1 MIYSVI
7 VDISNSQVDRVF
19 DYISEQEYSVGQRVE
34 VDFAHRVTEGYVV
47 EIKDSPDCPPDKLKP
62 ILRAK
67 DDFCAISPQLMQLG
81 KYMQYKYN
89 LRFIDILRLFVPS
102 EMRGDRV
109 KALVK
114 RQATLAC
121 DKGSVEDI
129 LSTIKANAAK
139 QRAVVQYLDEHGAT
153 LVEQLNADFGSAAV
167 KSLLDKGIIVVNQI
181 VMRRRPQVLAVKD
194 SYHVPTLTQQQQLVA
209 DTVLSDMHGSYLLH
223 GVTGSG
229 KTEVYMT
236 IIEKVVSQGK
246 TCIMLVPEISLTPN
260 VMRLFRDRFGDR
272 VALLHSGL
280 SKGERYDE
288 WMRLKNGEAVIAIG
302 ARSAIFAPLDNI
314 GAIIIDE
321 EHDASYISDF
331 NPRYDTKDVAKYRRQ
346 QNDCI
351 LLLGSATP
359 GLDTYYQ
366 AMQGKLK
373 LLEMP
378 QRINKHPLPEVETVD
393 MALETRRGNKGI
405 LSQTLKKRLDEVL
418 ANGKQAML
426 FLNRRGYSSF
436 LMCTKCGY
444 VAKCADCDITLT
456 VHREDNE
463 LKCHYCGK
471 RYHMLDTCPECHSQ
485 SFRQGKIGTQQIVEL
500 LKNLYPDVKVLR
512 MDADT
517 TQTKEGHAK
526 ILTAFANHE
535 ASILVGTQMIAKGH
549 DFPDVTLVGILDGD
563 QSLYYSNYLAA
574 ERTFQL
580 LTQVAGRS
588 GRNNDSGRV
597 VLQTYTPQHYCLQ
610 LAARQDYKAFYRRE
624 INLREASAFPP
635 FSVIVR
641 ILYSGESEKDCIE
654 QLTAHYADI
663 VKLKEQ
669 DTSAFLYLD
678 KMRCPLKRAEKKY
691 RFQILMK
698 LTNDC
703 AEQTI
708 HKLFAITD
716 NRTMRDVQVFVEQNP
731 QNLS

>member
-47 EIKDSPDCPPDKLKP
+47 EIKDSTDCPPDKLKP

-114 RQATLAC
+114 RKATLAC

-129 LSTIKANAAK
+129 LTTIKANAAK
-139 QRAVVQYLDEHGAT
+139 QRAVVEYLNEHGAT

-167 KSLLDKGIIVVNQI
+167 KSVLDKGIIVVNQI
-181 VMRRRPQVLAVKD
+181 VMRRRPQVLTVKD

-209 DTVLSDMHGSYLLH
+209 DTVLSDRHGSYLLH

-321 EHDASYISDF
+321 EHDSSYVSES
-331 NPRYDTKDVAKYRRQ
+331 NPRYDAKEVALIRSGI
-346 QNDCI
+346 CGAS
-351 LLLGSATP
+351 LVLGSATP
-359 GLDTYYQ
+359 DMETYLR
-366 AMQGKLK
+366 ATEGKYRLLRLPDRISSHK
-373 LLEMP
+373 LPDME
-378 QRINKHPLPEVETVD
+378 IVD
-393 MALETRRGNKGI
+393 MVGEFRSGNRSLFSYALSDAIGAALSRGE
-405 LSQTLKKRLDEVL
+405 QV
-418 ANGKQAML
+418 ML
-426 FLNRRGYSSF
+426 FLNRRGFASF
-436 LMCTKCGY
+436 VMCKECGY
-444 VAKCADCDITLT
+444 VAKCENCDVSLT
-456 VHREDNE
+456 YHKTENE
-463 LKCHYCGK
+463 LKCHCCGK
-471 RYHMLDTCPECHSQ
+471 RYHALTKCPVCGSVHI
-485 SFRQGKIGTQQIVEL
+485 RHGRTGTEKVVEE
-500 LKNLYPDVKVLR
+500 LKQLFPEARVLR
-512 MDADT
+512 MDNDT
-517 TQTKEGHAK
+517 TARKDSYFR
-526 ILTAFANHE
+526 ILDAFAAHK
-535 ASILVGTQMIAKGH
+535 ADILVGTQMIAKGH
-549 DFPDVTLVGILDGD
+549 DFASVTLVGILEADAA
-563 QSLYYSNYLAA
+563 LYFSDYRSS

-580 LTQVAGRS
+580 VTQVAGRA
-588 GRNNDSGRV
+588 GRADKAGRV
-597 VLQTYTPQHYCLQ
+597 ILQTYAPRHYVF
-610 LAARQDYKAFYRRE
+610 AYARTYDYEGFWRKE
-624 INLREASAFPP
+624 INTRKVTKFPP
-635 FSVIVR
+635 FTKVVR
-641 ILYSGESEKDCIE
+641 VLAAAPDEEQVANSIRNVYRGVLAAEGELGKFVYLGASKSPVTRMNGLVRYQVLMRVTPEIYDKVMPRV
-654 QLTAHYADI
+654 YALANENI
-663 VKLKEQ
+663 PSKG
-669 DTSAFLYLD
+669 SCF
-678 KMRCPLKRAEKKY
+678 AE
-691 RFQILMK
+691 
-698 LTNDC
+698 T
-703 AEQTI
+703 
-708 HKLFAITD
+708 
-716 NRTMRDVQVFVEQNP
+716 NP
-731 QNLS
+731 QSFV